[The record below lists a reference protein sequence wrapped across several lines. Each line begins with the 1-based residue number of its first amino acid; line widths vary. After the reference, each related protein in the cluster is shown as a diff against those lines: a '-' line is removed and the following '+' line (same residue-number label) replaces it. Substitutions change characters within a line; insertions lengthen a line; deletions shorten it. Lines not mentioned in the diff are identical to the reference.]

1 MSSLV
6 YLDLSTIVT
15 LERSYKRDPKRFSE
29 FVARWQEA
37 ECVLALSF
45 VHLLEISGSAHAD
58 SRNARVRVLHA
69 LEPTRMDLI
78 PSAGAP
84 RALQQLAGR
93 EVFAVLGRIAGQE
106 SRLES
111 MDRHWTA
118 FPTSVPDGATG
129 ALLRTLTSRDHRRI
143 YAEFRKAS
151 ETEAS
156 ARSRSTDSKHL
167 QTRLRDLPSGSFDA
181 EDAASARAWL
191 QAFLESDQ
199 WKADLATT
207 IAPESRE
214 EAERFVR
221 DWIEQTFE
229 EMLTAGAREVFARR
243 VEADFP
249 GALKRRTDEL
259 ISRHVFRQIVEDT
272 VVSVLKVTDPPTV
285 MKLVDSVLLEDCP
298 GTWLR
303 FAVERELRAARTKWE
318 PGATYDLLHL
328 SHLPY
333 VDVMFT
339 DREIADNTR
348 KVRQRSGVP
357 PAVAQ
362 APAPISV
369 AASLDEV
376 ERVIRSLPRTPDGRE
391 FEPE

>member
-29 FVARWQEA
+29 FVTRWQEA

-45 VHLLEISGSAHAD
+45 VHFLEISGSVHAD
-58 SRNARVRVLHA
+58 SRAARVRVLQA
-69 LEPTRMDLI
+69 LGPTRTDLI
-78 PSAGAP
+78 PNEDAP
-84 RALQQLAGR
+84 DALQQLAGR

-106 SRLES
+106 SRLAS
-111 MDRHWTA
+111 RDRHWVG

-129 ALLRTLTSRDHRRI
+129 KLLRTLMSRDHRRV

-151 ETEAS
+151 EMEAS
-156 ARSRSTDSKHL
+156 TRSRPTNSKRL
-167 QTRLRDLPSGSFDA
+167 QTRLRDLPSGAFHP

-191 QAFLESDQ
+191 RSFLESDQ
-199 WKADLATT
+199 WKADLASAV
-207 IAPESRE
+207 APESRE
-214 EAERFVR
+214 ETERYVR

-229 EMLTAGAREVFARR
+229 EMITAGAREVFAHH
-243 VEADFP
+243 VEAEFP
-249 GALKRRTDEL
+249 EALKRHTDEL
-259 ISRHVFRQIVEDT
+259 ISRYLFRQIVENT
-272 VVSVLKVTDPPTV
+272 VVSVLKVTDPAV
-285 MKLVDSVLLEDCP
+285 ISRLLDSVRLEDCP

-303 FAVERELRAARTKWE
+303 FAVERELRSARTKWE
-318 PGATYDLLHL
+318 AGATYDLLHL

-339 DREIADNTR
+339 DGEIADNTR

-362 APAPISV
+362 APTPVSV
-369 AASLDEV
+369 AASLDEI
-376 ERVIRSLPRTPDGRE
+376 ERVIRSLPQTPDDR
-391 FEPE
+391 